1 MKKIGIIT
9 ITDYVNYGNRLQNYA
24 SQELLKSMG
33 FEVESIVN
41 YPVKDKDLTLKT
53 RIVNAVKLSPVT
65 LFQKVIAKVQER
77 LTKEKYVL
85 GQKAKEES
93 FRKYNKTHIDE
104 TDFVVKTNDVL
115 PDLGSKYDYFVVG
128 SDQIWNPNI
137 RYGSS
142 VDFLTFAAKE
152 KRIALA
158 PSFGVSTIAQKYE
171 ERYSK
176 WISEMAFLSVRE
188 QAGAELIK
196 KLTGRNAEVL
206 IDPTLM
212 LTREQWLKVAETAKH
227 KPVSKYLLTYFI
239 GSLSG
244 KRKKAISELAAK
256 NNLEIVQM
264 KSLDDFER
272 YDANPGEFI
281 DYINSAS
288 LVCTDSFHA
297 IIFSIQMER
306 PFVVFDREGK
316 SAPMSSRIDT
326 LLSKFNFENRKLSF
340 FHNNTDSLKID
351 FAHVPEILSVE
362 RKKVTDYLKNAFGIL
377 NTEDK

>member
-9 ITDYVNYGNRLQNYA
+9 ITDYLNYGNRLQNYA

-41 YPVKDKDLTLKT
+41 YPVKGNNENLSLKS
-53 RIVNAVKLSPVT
+53 RLINALKQSPVT
-65 LFQKVIAKVQER
+65 LFKKGIEKIQEKR
-77 LTKEKYVL
+77 NREKYL
-85 GQKAKEES
+85 AGQKAKDLS
-93 FRKYNKTHIDE
+93 FRKYNTKHIDE
-104 TDFVVKTNDVL
+104 TDFVVTTNDI
-115 PDLGSKYDYFVVG
+115 PADLGSQYDYFVVG

-142 VDFLTFAAKE
+142 VDFLTFAPKE

-188 QAGAELIK
+188 GAGAELIK
-196 KLTGRNAEVL
+196 KLTGREAPVL

-212 LTREQWLKVAETAKH
+212 LTPEQWLKVAEPARM
-227 KPVSKYLLTYFI
+227 KPKSKYLLTYFI
-239 GSLSG
+239 GALSA
-244 KRKKAISELAAK
+244 KRKKALQELADK
-256 NNLEIVQM
+256 NFLEIIHLKNLE
-264 KSLDDFER
+264 DFDR

-281 DYINSAS
+281 DYIHCAD
-288 LVCTDSFHA
+288 LICTDSFHSV
-297 IIFSIQMER
+297 IFSMQMR
-306 PFVVFDREGK
+306 KPFLIFDREGK

-326 LLSKFNFENRKLSF
+326 LLSTFHFKDRKYS
-340 FHNNTDSLKID
+340 NNTNPEEVLKID
-351 FAHVPEILSVE
+351 YSGFEEKLIIE
-362 RKKVTDYLKNAFGIL
+362 CEKVYDYL
-377 NTEDK
+377 NTALKK